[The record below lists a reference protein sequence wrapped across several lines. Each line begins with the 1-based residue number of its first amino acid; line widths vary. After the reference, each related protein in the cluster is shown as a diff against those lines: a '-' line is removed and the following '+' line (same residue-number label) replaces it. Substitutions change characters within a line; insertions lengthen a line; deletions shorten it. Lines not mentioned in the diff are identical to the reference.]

1 MSLFTI
7 FLCTATGSCIALSPP
22 TAASKCHDAPLG
34 RVMLETPRC
43 NHRTTISLTRS
54 SEQISR
60 RIFTPSAVVRAIARV
75 DRVSSASSAVALPAA
90 VAEFVVLAFVAFLH
104 LFSSLRLQLQCHIS
118 TLEFVVDVFAAALT
132 SPSKPIKVSGP
143 PSPPSRR
150 HRWLIVA
157 LYFWSDVMVF
167 LHSCVCAAN
176 VKS

>member
-22 TAASKCHDAPLG
+22 TAASKCHDALLG

-90 VAEFVVLAFVAFLH
+90 VAEFVVLAFVAFFIFFRPYGCSSNATFLR
-104 LFSSLRLQLQCHIS
+104 SSLLWTCLLQPSHPLQNQ
-118 TLEFVVDVFAAALT
+118 
-132 SPSKPIKVSGP
+132 SKCQD
-143 PSPPSRR
+143 R
-150 HRWLIVA
+150 HHPLAGDI
-157 LYFWSDVMVF
+157 DG
-167 LHSCVCAAN
+167 
-176 VKS
+176 

>member
-1 MSLFTI
+1 MYHQLYGTNS
-7 FLCTATGSCIALSPP
+7 GSCIALSPP
-22 TAASKCHDAPLG
+22 TAASKCHDALLG

-90 VAEFVVLAFVAFLH
+90 VAEFVVLAFVAF
-104 LFSSLRLQLQCHIS
+104 FIFFRPHIS